1 MAENL
6 RFTIFSQ
13 FFSHTTW
20 WHKHFIQHMYIT
32 VQANN
37 VLLHHA
43 RIINIRTGSIAIIP
57 SVLVTN
63 DKRHVTTSYT
73 LLLHVIFQ
81 EVRHHRL

>member
-1 MAENL
+1 MAKNL

-20 WHKHFIQHMYIT
+20 WHEHFIQHMHIT

-37 VLLHHA
+37 ILLHHA
-43 RIINIRTGSIAIIP
+43 RIINIRTGSITIIP
-57 SVLVTN
+57 SILISN
-63 DKRHVTTSYT
+63 DKRHVTTCHV
-73 LLLHVIFQ
+73 LLLHIVFQ